1 MKLILHNY
9 LTLSVTLDYKDKYIT
24 LSFNIQAELQFGD
37 LSLDYYNESLI
48 VFCLLTCS
56 LFGICLK
63 LITLEIIILAKSL
76 LFLIVD
82 ILTYIGSL
90 FGICLKLITL
100 EIIILAKSLLF
111 LIVDILTYI
120 VLLHT
125 EDDNR
130 VKQTWFEVYFVD
142 WFADRGE
149 RPVVS
154 SCPLP

>member
-82 ILTYIGSL
+82 ILTYI
-90 FGICLKLITL
+90 
-100 EIIILAKSLLF
+100 
-111 LIVDILTYI
+111 

-130 VKQTWFEVYFVD
+130 VKQTWFEVYFAAACLPAVVR
-142 WFADRGE
+142 AAE
-149 RPVVS
+149 LRP
-154 SCPLP
+154 

>member
-82 ILTYIGSL
+82 ILTYI
-90 FGICLKLITL
+90 
-100 EIIILAKSLLF
+100 
-111 LIVDILTYI
+111 

>member
-82 ILTYIGSL
+82 ILTYI
-90 FGICLKLITL
+90 
-100 EIIILAKSLLF
+100 
-111 LIVDILTYI
+111 

-125 EDDNR
+125 GDDNR
-130 VKQTWFEVYFVD
+130 VKQT
-142 WFADRGE
+142 
-149 RPVVS
+149 
-154 SCPLP
+154 

>member
-82 ILTYIGSL
+82 ILTYI
-90 FGICLKLITL
+90 
-100 EIIILAKSLLF
+100 
-111 LIVDILTYI
+111 

-154 SCPLP
+154 SCPLPWNLKFEKIFLTLDRIEKSSHFSE

>member
-76 LFLIVD
+76 LFL
-82 ILTYIGSL
+82 T
-90 FGICLKLITL
+90 
-100 EIIILAKSLLF
+100 
-111 LIVDILTYI
+111 VDILTYI
-120 VLLHT
+120 VLIHT

-154 SCPLP
+154 SCPFHGI